1 MSCYYINNGD
11 TWDLLKHMFE
21 KANQGDDKTLENMT
35 GMLVGIVIR
44 TNIALSD
51 SIHFI
56 VDKLLI
62 MIISM
67 RIFLESTSYK
77 PYRSAPILADSIVN

>member
-1 MSCYYINNGD
+1 
-11 TWDLLKHMFE
+11 MFE